1 LRQTVPNQKINLQMI
16 LLLIIIAVFTFVVYG
31 FMRQPKFGSRPAGER
46 LEIIKASPNYQ
57 NNQFQNLSN
66 TPQLTEGAGYFSV
79 LKEFLFE
86 KKPRKKP
93 AQPLPSAKTNL
104 LQLRKEEDVLVWMG
118 HSSYFMQVDGKT
130 ILVDPV
136 LSGSASPL
144 NFTTRS
150 FAGADIYTTD
160 DIPEIDFLFI
170 SHDHWDHLDYD
181 TIKKIQP
188 KIKTIITGLGTGAHF
203 EKWGFKKEII
213 IEKDWNQTANLAPG
227 FSVTVTPARHFSGR
241 SFNRNK
247 ALWVSFVL
255 QTPAHKIFIGGDSG
269 YDEHFKTIG
278 KQHGPFDLAI
288 LECGQYDK
296 SWKYIH
302 MMPEEVVQA
311 AADLKVKKLLAV
323 HWGKFSLSNHA
334 WDEPVERVY
343 KAAQEKN
350 MPLLT
355 PMIGEQVNINDD
367 TQSFSAWWKNLD

>member
-1 LRQTVPNQKINLQMI
+1 M
-16 LLLIIIAVFTFVVYG
+16 LLFLIIITILTIVIYTF
-31 FMRQPKFGSRPAGER
+31 MLQTKFGSKPSGQR
-46 LEIIKASPNYQ
+46 LQSIQASANYRKG
-57 NNQFQNLSN
+57 QFQNLSV
-66 TPQLTEGAGYFSV
+66 TPQLTEGASFTGV
-79 LKEFLFE
+79 LREFIFG
-86 KKPRKKP
+86 KKPRRRP
-93 AQPLPSAKTNL
+93 LQTLPSVKTDL

-136 LSGSASPL
+136 LSGHASPL
-144 NFTTRS
+144 NFTTKS

-170 SHDHWDHLDYD
+170 SHDHWDHVDYD
-181 TIKKIQP
+181 SIKKMQP

-203 EKWGFKKEII
+203 ERWGFKKDMI
-213 IEKDWNQTANLAPG
+213 IEKDWNETATLADG

-241 SFNRNK
+241 AFTRNK

-269 YDEHFKTIG
+269 YDAHFKIIG
-278 KQHGPFDLAI
+278 NTHGPFDLAI

-302 MMPEEVVQA
+302 MLPEEVVLA
-311 AADLKVKKLLAV
+311 AQDLHAKKLLAV

-334 WDEPVERVY
+334 WDDSIIRVD
-343 KAAQEKN
+343 KAATEKN

-355 PMIGEQVNINDD
+355 PMIGEQVNIDD
-367 TQSFSAWWKNLD
+367 DSQSFSHWWKHVDA